1 MIRGGDDYFI
11 IMYVVSPC
19 DSVSVSSLGYFSP
32 VGSSSKPSRYSFTLS
47 IRVFHTR
54 EYFKK
59 KRGSNQ
65 KFIKSHQE
73 MARCE

>member
-32 VGSSSKPSRYSFTLS
+32 VGSSSKPSRYSFPLS
-47 IRVFHTR
+47 IGEFHTQ
-54 EYFKK
+54 EYFKN

-65 KFIKSHQE
+65 EFIKSHQD
-73 MARCE
+73 MAKCE